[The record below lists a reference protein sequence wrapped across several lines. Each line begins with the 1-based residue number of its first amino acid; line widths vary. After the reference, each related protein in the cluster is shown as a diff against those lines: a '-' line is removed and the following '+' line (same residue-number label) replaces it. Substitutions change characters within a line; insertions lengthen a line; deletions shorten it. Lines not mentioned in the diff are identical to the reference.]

1 MLTHKPAANRR
12 GLSLHNVVKSFY
24 LPMLFRPAGFAQGL
38 RVLFGDQVIFCRR
51 KAFEAVGGYDATL
64 PIMEDADL
72 CVRLH
77 HPAQKRLHTAPGG
90 RPPHARHACSR
101 SLRPPRHT
109 RLALFIVLVQCPWK
123 GKG

>member
-1 MLTHKPAANRR
+1 
-12 GLSLHNVVKSFY
+12 VKSFY

-38 RVLFGDQVIFCRR
+38 RVLFGDQVIFCKR

-77 HPAQKRLHTAPGG
+77 HPAQKRLHTSPGE
-90 RPPHARHACSR
+90 RLPHARHTHASR
-101 SLRPPRHT
+101 SLGPPSPGIFQRT
-109 RLALFIVLVQCPWK
+109 SPISTETPITAAVTVPAATLF
-123 GKG
+123 GRS